1 MTSWCKLSFNDIKRN
16 PLVRTVQEYFLLH
29 SLTRNSKAHF
39 LFDSMI
45 CTEKISKAKKP
56 NHQFKEPTQFKR
68 NKSPS
73 VYHQR
78 IISEQIELPD
88 GRICTRVPARRWRKV
103 KIKGTRKG
111 FVFKNKAFTY
121 FIKKMNQRNCI
132 LII

>member
-1 MTSWCKLSFNDIKRN
+1 MQAFFQRYQKK
-16 PLVRTVQEYFLLH
+16 PLGSNSPGIFLLH